1 MYKKQK
7 NKNVFRYLRIFI
19 TKNLVI
25 AFMLVALIGNT
36 QVLYLKNKYLKIYK
50 DDKSI
55 ISAMAVVVKGPSEG
69 EYNYKYTVKARTGKY
84 KNKKFIVYINKKNK
98 KLLEY
103 GDLVEIKG
111 EYSAPEVARNYKGF
125 DYSQY
130 LKTLNIYGT
139 IKVEEAKIINKNQLS
154 PILISINNIK
164 EKMIDNANRNMPKRT
179 ANLLLGILIG
189 ERDNIQED
197 IIESFRTANL
207 SHILAVSGA
216 HTSYIIL
223 GITYLISKSKTP
235 KRIGYIITI
244 IILLIFI
251 IITGASYSVVRA
263 CIMAIVVIGAKI
275 CYRKENFFTSI
286 CISLIII
293 LIQNPFAI
301 NDIGLKLSFMGTAG
315 IVIFNK
321 SITNFF
327 IKLKIKQ
334 KIAEAL
340 SVTFSAQ
347 LMIMPITILNFNT
360 ISLTFFISNILA
372 SPLLGI
378 IIIFGFISIFISSI
392 LNPISKILFLIL
404 HIFLEL
410 LILVSKVTEKIPGS
424 SILVKTPN
432 ILFAIVY
439 YILILFFNY
448 FFVIKQNPTR
458 RFHKK
463 IIKIITIKNIKNTVK
478 VIVVVFLIML
488 LLTRIVRIINPTLK
502 IYFIDV
508 GQGDSTLIVT
518 PKNKK
523 ILIDGGEGK
532 TNVLFQYLL
541 DRRINKIDYIII
553 SHFDSDHCNG
563 LIEII
568 EKMRVENIV
577 MSKQSKES
585 EEYKKILEI
594 IKQKNIKVS
603 SVKAEDKII
612 IEKNLYIK
620 ILNPAEKFEFQD
632 LNNNAIVAKLVYKN
646 FSMLFTG
653 DIEKAEE
660 SLAKKYKNE
669 LKSTI
674 LKVAHHGSKTSTSE
688 EFLKYVEPQI
698 ALIGVGKNNEF
709 GHPNQITIERL
720 KSIRSQNI

>member
-1 MYKKQK
+1 
-7 NKNVFRYLRIFI
+7 
-19 TKNLVI
+19 
-25 AFMLVALIGNT
+25 MLVALIGNT
-36 QVLYLKNKYLKIYK
+36 QVLYLKNKYLEIYK

-55 ISAMAVVVKGPSEG
+55 ISATAVVIKGPSEG

-103 GDLVEIKG
+103 GDLIEIKG

-139 IKVEEAKIINKNQLS
+139 IKVEESKIINKNQLS

-244 IILLIFI
+244 INLLIFI

-334 KIAEAL
+334 KIAEIL

-463 IIKIITIKNIKNTVK
+463 IIKIITIKNIKNAFK
-478 VIVVVFLIML
+478 VIAVVFLIML

-612 IEKNLYIK
+612 IEKNLYTK

-660 SLAKKYKNE
+660 NLAKKYKNE

-698 ALIGVGKNNEF
+698 ALIGVGENNKF
-709 GHPNQITIERL
+709 GHPNQITIEKL
-720 KSIRSQNI
+720 KNIRSQNI

>member
-1 MYKKQK
+1 
-7 NKNVFRYLRIFI
+7 
-19 TKNLVI
+19 
-25 AFMLVALIGNT
+25 MLVALIGNT
-36 QVLYLKNKYLKIYK
+36 QVLYLKNKYLEIYK

-55 ISAMAVVVKGPSEG
+55 ISATAVVIKGPSEG

-103 GDLVEIKG
+103 GDLIEIKG

-139 IKVEEAKIINKNQLS
+139 IKVEESKIINKNQLS

-244 IILLIFI
+244 INLLIFI

-392 LNPISKILFLIL
+392 LNLISKILFLIL

-424 SILVKTPN
+424 SILVRTPN

-463 IIKIITIKNIKNTVK
+463 IIKIITIKNIKNGFK
-478 VIVVVFLIML
+478 VIAVVFLIML

-612 IEKNLYIK
+612 IEKNLYTK

-660 SLAKKYKNE
+660 NLAKKYKNE

-698 ALIGVGKNNEF
+698 ALIGVGENNKF
-709 GHPNQITIERL
+709 GHPNQITIEKL
-720 KSIRSQNI
+720 KNIRSQNI

>member
-1 MYKKQK
+1 
-7 NKNVFRYLRIFI
+7 
-19 TKNLVI
+19 
-25 AFMLVALIGNT
+25 MLVALIGNT
-36 QVLYLKNKYLKIYK
+36 QVLYLKNKYLEIYK
-50 DDKSI
+50 DDKNI
-55 ISAMAVVVKGPSEG
+55 ISATAVVIKGPSEG

-103 GDLVEIKG
+103 GDLIEIKG

-139 IKVEEAKIINKNQLS
+139 IKVEESKIINKNQLS

-244 IILLIFI
+244 INLLIFI

-463 IIKIITIKNIKNTVK
+463 IIKIITIKNIKNAFK
-478 VIVVVFLIML
+478 VIAVVFLIIL

-612 IEKNLYIK
+612 IEKNLYTK
-620 ILNPAEKFEFQD
+620 IINPAEKFEFQD

-660 SLAKKYKNE
+660 NLAKKYKNE

-698 ALIGVGKNNEF
+698 ALIGVGENNKF
-709 GHPNQITIERL
+709 GHPNQITIEKL
-720 KSIRSQNI
+720 KNIRSQNI

>member
-1 MYKKQK
+1 
-7 NKNVFRYLRIFI
+7 
-19 TKNLVI
+19 
-25 AFMLVALIGNT
+25 MLVALIGNT
-36 QVLYLKNKYLKIYK
+36 QVLYLKNKYLEIYK

-55 ISAMAVVVKGPSEG
+55 INATAVVIKGPSEG

-103 GDLVEIKG
+103 GDLIEIKG

-139 IKVEEAKIINKNQLS
+139 IKVEESKIINKNQLS

-244 IILLIFI
+244 INLLIFI

-392 LNPISKILFLIL
+392 LNPISKVLFLIL

-463 IIKIITIKNIKNTVK
+463 IIKIITIKNIKNGFK
-478 VIVVVFLIML
+478 VIAVVFLIML

-612 IEKNLYIK
+612 IEKNLYTK

-632 LNNNAIVAKLVYKN
+632 LNNNTIVAKLVYKN

-660 SLAKKYKNE
+660 NLAKKYKNE

-698 ALIGVGKNNEF
+698 ALIGVGENNKF
-709 GHPNQITIERL
+709 GHPNQITIEKL
-720 KSIRSQNI
+720 KNIRSQNI

>member
-1 MYKKQK
+1 
-7 NKNVFRYLRIFI
+7 
-19 TKNLVI
+19 
-25 AFMLVALIGNT
+25 MLVALIGNT
-36 QVLYLKNKYLKIYK
+36 QVLYLKNKYLEIYK

-55 ISAMAVVVKGPSEG
+55 ISATAVVIKGPSEG

-103 GDLVEIKG
+103 GDLIKIKG

-139 IKVEEAKIINKNQLS
+139 IKVEESEIINKNQLS

-244 IILLIFI
+244 INLLIFI

-463 IIKIITIKNIKNTVK
+463 IIKIITIKNIKNAFK
-478 VIVVVFLIML
+478 VIAVVFLIIL

-612 IEKNLYIK
+612 IEKNLYTK

-698 ALIGVGKNNEF
+698 ALIGVGENNKF
-709 GHPNQITIERL
+709 GHPNQITIEKL
-720 KSIRSQNI
+720 KNIRSQNI

>member
-1 MYKKQK
+1 
-7 NKNVFRYLRIFI
+7 
-19 TKNLVI
+19 
-25 AFMLVALIGNT
+25 MLVALIGNT
-36 QVLYLKNKYLKIYK
+36 QVLYLKNKYLEIYK

-55 ISAMAVVVKGPSEG
+55 ISATAVVIKGPSEG

-103 GDLVEIKG
+103 GDLIEIKG

-251 IITGASYSVVRA
+251 IITDASYSVVRA

-315 IVIFNK
+315 IIIFNK

-463 IIKIITIKNIKNTVK
+463 IIKIITIKNIKNAFK
-478 VIVVVFLIML
+478 VIAVVFLIIL

-612 IEKNLYIK
+612 IEKNLYTK

-660 SLAKKYKNE
+660 NLAKKYKNE

-698 ALIGVGKNNEF
+698 ALIGVGENNKF
-709 GHPNQITIERL
+709 GHPNQITIEKL
-720 KSIRSQNI
+720 KNIRSQNI

>member
-1 MYKKQK
+1 
-7 NKNVFRYLRIFI
+7 
-19 TKNLVI
+19 
-25 AFMLVALIGNT
+25 MLVALIGNT
-36 QVLYLKNKYLKIYK
+36 QVLYLKNKYLEIYI
-50 DDKSI
+50 DDKNI
-55 ISAMAVVVKGPSEG
+55 ISATAVLIKGPSEG

-103 GDLVEIKG
+103 GDLIEIKG

-139 IKVEEAKIINKNQLS
+139 IKVEESKIINKNQLS

-244 IILLIFI
+244 INLLIFI
-251 IITGASYSVVRA
+251 IITGAGYSVVRA

-463 IIKIITIKNIKNTVK
+463 IIKIITIKNIKNAFK
-478 VIVVVFLIML
+478 VIAVVFLIML

-612 IEKNLYIK
+612 IEKNLYTK

-660 SLAKKYKNE
+660 NLAKKYKNE

-698 ALIGVGKNNEF
+698 ALIGVGENNKF
-709 GHPNQITIERL
+709 GHPNQITIEKL
-720 KSIRSQNI
+720 KNIRSQNI

>member
-1 MYKKQK
+1 
-7 NKNVFRYLRIFI
+7 
-19 TKNLVI
+19 
-25 AFMLVALIGNT
+25 MLVALIGNT
-36 QVLYLKNKYLKIYK
+36 QVLYLKNKYLEIYK

-55 ISAMAVVVKGPSEG
+55 ISATAVVIKGPSEG

-103 GDLVEIKG
+103 GNLIEIKG

-139 IKVEEAKIINKNQLS
+139 IKVEESKIINKNQLS

-244 IILLIFI
+244 INLLIFI

-347 LMIMPITILNFNT
+347 LMIMPITILNFNI

-424 SILVKTPN
+424 SILVRTPN

-463 IIKIITIKNIKNTVK
+463 IIKIITIKNIKNAFK
-478 VIVVVFLIML
+478 VIAVVFLIML

-585 EEYKKILEI
+585 EEYKKNLEI

-660 SLAKKYKNE
+660 NLAKKYKNE

-698 ALIGVGKNNEF
+698 ALIGVGENNKF
-709 GHPNQITIERL
+709 GHPNQITIEKL
-720 KSIRSQNI
+720 KNIRSQNI

>member
-1 MYKKQK
+1 
-7 NKNVFRYLRIFI
+7 
-19 TKNLVI
+19 
-25 AFMLVALIGNT
+25 MLVALIGNT
-36 QVLYLKNKYLKIYK
+36 QVLYLKNKYLEIYK

-55 ISAMAVVVKGPSEG
+55 ISATAVVIKGPSEG

-103 GDLVEIKG
+103 GDLIEIKG
-111 EYSAPEVARNYKGF
+111 EYYAPEVARNYKGF

-139 IKVEEAKIINKNQLS
+139 IKVEESKIINKNQLS

-244 IILLIFI
+244 INLLIFI

-463 IIKIITIKNIKNTVK
+463 IIKIITIKNIKNAFK
-478 VIVVVFLIML
+478 VIAVVFLIML

-612 IEKNLYIK
+612 IEKNLYTK
-620 ILNPAEKFEFQD
+620 ILNPTEKFEFQD

-660 SLAKKYKNE
+660 NLAKKYKNE

-698 ALIGVGKNNEF
+698 ALIGVGENNKF
-709 GHPNQITIERL
+709 GHPNQITIEKL
-720 KSIRSQNI
+720 KNIRSQNI

>member
-1 MYKKQK
+1 
-7 NKNVFRYLRIFI
+7 
-19 TKNLVI
+19 
-25 AFMLVALIGNT
+25 MLVALIGNT
-36 QVLYLKNKYLKIYK
+36 QVLYLKNKYLEIYK

-55 ISAMAVVVKGPSEG
+55 ISATAVVIKGPSEG

-103 GDLVEIKG
+103 GDLIEIKG

-139 IKVEEAKIINKNQLS
+139 IKVEESKIINKNQLS

-244 IILLIFI
+244 INLLIFI

-275 CYRKENFFTSI
+275 CYRKEKFFTSI

-463 IIKIITIKNIKNTVK
+463 IIKIITIKNIKNAFK
-478 VIVVVFLIML
+478 VIAVVFLIML

-612 IEKNLYIK
+612 IEKNLYTK

-660 SLAKKYKNE
+660 NLAKKYKNE

-698 ALIGVGKNNEF
+698 ALIGVGENNKF
-709 GHPNQITIERL
+709 GHPNQITIEKL
-720 KSIRSQNI
+720 KNIRSQNI

>member
-1 MYKKQK
+1 
-7 NKNVFRYLRIFI
+7 
-19 TKNLVI
+19 
-25 AFMLVALIGNT
+25 MLVALIGNT
-36 QVLYLKNKYLKIYK
+36 QVLYLKNKYLEIYK

-55 ISAMAVVVKGPSEG
+55 ISATAVVIKGPSEG

-103 GDLVEIKG
+103 GDLIEIKG

-139 IKVEEAKIINKNQLS
+139 IKVEESEIINKNQLS

-244 IILLIFI
+244 INLLIFI

-612 IEKNLYIK
+612 IEKNLYTK

-660 SLAKKYKNE
+660 NLAKKYKNE

-698 ALIGVGKNNEF
+698 ALIGVGENNKF
-709 GHPNQITIERL
+709 GHPNQITIEKL
-720 KSIRSQNI
+720 KNIRSQNI

>member
-1 MYKKQK
+1 
-7 NKNVFRYLRIFI
+7 
-19 TKNLVI
+19 
-25 AFMLVALIGNT
+25 MLVALIGNT
-36 QVLYLKNKYLKIYK
+36 QVLYLKNKYLEIYK

-55 ISAMAVVVKGPSEG
+55 ISATAVVIKGPSEG

-103 GDLVEIKG
+103 GDLIEIKG

-139 IKVEEAKIINKNQLS
+139 IKVEESKIINKNQLS

-244 IILLIFI
+244 INLLIFI

-463 IIKIITIKNIKNTVK
+463 IIKIITIKNIKNAFK
-478 VIVVVFLIML
+478 VIAVVFLIML

-577 MSKQSKES
+577 MSKQPKES

-612 IEKNLYIK
+612 IEKNLYTK

-660 SLAKKYKNE
+660 NLAKKYKNE

-698 ALIGVGKNNEF
+698 ALIGVGENNKF
-709 GHPNQITIERL
+709 GHPNQITIEKL
-720 KSIRSQNI
+720 KNIRSQNI

>member
-1 MYKKQK
+1 
-7 NKNVFRYLRIFI
+7 
-19 TKNLVI
+19 
-25 AFMLVALIGNT
+25 MLVALIGNT
-36 QVLYLKNKYLKIYK
+36 QVLYLKNKYLEIYK

-55 ISAMAVVVKGPSEG
+55 ISATAVVIKGPSEG

-103 GDLVEIKG
+103 GDLIEIKG

-139 IKVEEAKIINKNQLS
+139 IKVEESKIINKNQLS

-244 IILLIFI
+244 INLLIFI

-275 CYRKENFFTSI
+275 CYRKENFFTSR

-424 SILVKTPN
+424 SILVRTPN

-463 IIKIITIKNIKNTVK
+463 IIKIITIKNIKNGFK
-478 VIVVVFLIML
+478 VIAVVFLIML

-612 IEKNLYIK
+612 IEKNLYTK

-660 SLAKKYKNE
+660 NLAKKYKNE

-698 ALIGVGKNNEF
+698 ALIGVGENNKF
-709 GHPNQITIERL
+709 GHPNQITIEKL
-720 KSIRSQNI
+720 KNIRSQNI

>member
-1 MYKKQK
+1 
-7 NKNVFRYLRIFI
+7 
-19 TKNLVI
+19 
-25 AFMLVALIGNT
+25 MLVALIGNT

-55 ISAMAVVVKGPSEG
+55 ISATAVVIKGPSEG

-103 GDLVEIKG
+103 GDLIEIKG

-130 LKTLNIYGT
+130 LKTVNIYGT
-139 IKVEEAKIINKNQLS
+139 IKVEESKIINKNQLS

-244 IILLIFI
+244 INLLIFI

-463 IIKIITIKNIKNTVK
+463 IIKIITIKNIKNAFK
-478 VIVVVFLIML
+478 AIAVVFLIML
-488 LLTRIVRIINPTLK
+488 LLTRIVGIINPTLK

-688 EFLKYVEPQI
+688 EILKYVEPQI
-698 ALIGVGKNNEF
+698 ALIGVGENNKF
-709 GHPNQITIERL
+709 GHPNQITIEKL
-720 KSIRSQNI
+720 KNIRSQNI

>member
-1 MYKKQK
+1 
-7 NKNVFRYLRIFI
+7 
-19 TKNLVI
+19 
-25 AFMLVALIGNT
+25 MLVALIGNT
-36 QVLYLKNKYLKIYK
+36 QVLYLKNKYLEIYK

-55 ISAMAVVVKGPSEG
+55 ISATAVVIKGPSEG

-103 GDLVEIKG
+103 GDLIEIKG

-139 IKVEEAKIINKNQLS
+139 IKVEESKIINKNQLS

-244 IILLIFI
+244 INLLIFI

-463 IIKIITIKNIKNTVK
+463 IIKIITIKNIKNAFK
-478 VIVVVFLIML
+478 VIAVVFLIIL

-612 IEKNLYIK
+612 IEKNLYTK

-660 SLAKKYKNE
+660 NLAKKYKNE

-698 ALIGVGKNNEF
+698 ALIGVGENNKF
-709 GHPNQITIERL
+709 GHPNQITIEKL
-720 KSIRSQNI
+720 KDIRSQNI

>member
-1 MYKKQK
+1 
-7 NKNVFRYLRIFI
+7 
-19 TKNLVI
+19 
-25 AFMLVALIGNT
+25 MLVALIGNT

-103 GDLVEIKG
+103 GDLIEIKG

-244 IILLIFI
+244 INLLIFI

-463 IIKIITIKNIKNTVK
+463 IIKIITIKNIKNAFK
-478 VIVVVFLIML
+478 VIAVVFLIML

-653 DIEKAEE
+653 DIEKVEE
-660 SLAKKYKNE
+660 NLAKKYKNE

-698 ALIGVGKNNEF
+698 ALIGVGENNKF
-709 GHPNQITIERL
+709 GHPNQITIEKL
-720 KSIRSQNI
+720 KNIRSQNI

>member
-1 MYKKQK
+1 
-7 NKNVFRYLRIFI
+7 
-19 TKNLVI
+19 
-25 AFMLVALIGNT
+25 MLVALIGNT
-36 QVLYLKNKYLKIYK
+36 QVLYLKNKYLEIYK

-55 ISAMAVVVKGPSEG
+55 ISVTAVVIKGPSEG

-103 GDLVEIKG
+103 GDLIEIKG

-139 IKVEEAKIINKNQLS
+139 IKVEESKIINKNHLS

-244 IILLIFI
+244 INLLIFI

-392 LNPISKILFLIL
+392 LNPISKVLFLIL

-463 IIKIITIKNIKNTVK
+463 IIKIITIKNIKNGFK
-478 VIVVVFLIML
+478 VIAVVFLIML
-488 LLTRIVRIINPTLK
+488 VLTRIVRIINPTLK
-502 IYFIDV
+502 IYFIDI

-612 IEKNLYIK
+612 IEKNLYTK

-660 SLAKKYKNE
+660 NLAKKYKNE

-698 ALIGVGKNNEF
+698 ALIGVGENNKF
-709 GHPNQITIERL
+709 GHPNQITIEKL
-720 KSIRSQNI
+720 KNIRSQNI

>member
-1 MYKKQK
+1 
-7 NKNVFRYLRIFI
+7 
-19 TKNLVI
+19 
-25 AFMLVALIGNT
+25 MLVALIGNT
-36 QVLYLKNKYLKIYK
+36 QVLYLKNKYLEIYK

-55 ISAMAVVVKGPSEG
+55 ISATAVVIKGPSEG

-103 GDLVEIKG
+103 GDLIEIKG

-139 IKVEEAKIINKNQLS
+139 IKVEESKIINKNQLS

-244 IILLIFI
+244 INLLIFI

-301 NDIGLKLSFMGTAG
+301 NDIGLKLSFMGTTG

-334 KIAEAL
+334 KIAEVL

-463 IIKIITIKNIKNTVK
+463 IIKIITIKNIKNAFK
-478 VIVVVFLIML
+478 VIAVVFLIML

-612 IEKNLYIK
+612 IEKNLYTK
-620 ILNPAEKFEFQD
+620 ILNPAEKFGFQD

-660 SLAKKYKNE
+660 NLAKKYKNE

-698 ALIGVGKNNEF
+698 ALIGVGENNKF
-709 GHPNQITIERL
+709 GHPNQITIEKL
-720 KSIRSQNI
+720 KNIRSQNI

>member
-1 MYKKQK
+1 
-7 NKNVFRYLRIFI
+7 
-19 TKNLVI
+19 
-25 AFMLVALIGNT
+25 MLVALIGNT
-36 QVLYLKNKYLKIYK
+36 QVLYLKNKYLEIYK

-55 ISAMAVVVKGPSEG
+55 ISATAVVIKGPSEG

-103 GDLVEIKG
+103 GDLIEIKG

-139 IKVEEAKIINKNQLS
+139 IKVEESEIINKNQLS

-244 IILLIFI
+244 INLLIFI

-432 ILFAIVY
+432 ILFAILY

-463 IIKIITIKNIKNTVK
+463 IIKIITIKNIKNAFK
-478 VIVVVFLIML
+478 VIAVVFLIIL

-612 IEKNLYIK
+612 IEKNLYTK

-660 SLAKKYKNE
+660 NLAKKYKNE

-688 EFLKYVEPQI
+688 EFLKYVESQI
-698 ALIGVGKNNEF
+698 ALIGVGENNKF
-709 GHPNQITIERL
+709 GHPNQITIEKL
-720 KSIRSQNI
+720 KNIRSQNI

>member
-1 MYKKQK
+1 
-7 NKNVFRYLRIFI
+7 
-19 TKNLVI
+19 
-25 AFMLVALIGNT
+25 MLVALIGNT
-36 QVLYLKNKYLKIYK
+36 QVLYLKNKYLEIYK

-55 ISAMAVVVKGPSEG
+55 ISATAVVIKGPSEG

-103 GDLVEIKG
+103 GDLIEIKG

-139 IKVEEAKIINKNQLS
+139 IKVEESKIINKNQLS

-244 IILLIFI
+244 INLLIFI

-293 LIQNPFAI
+293 LIQTPFAI

-392 LNPISKILFLIL
+392 LNPISKVLFLIL

-463 IIKIITIKNIKNTVK
+463 IIKIITIKNIKNAFK
-478 VIVVVFLIML
+478 VIAVVFLIML

-612 IEKNLYIK
+612 IEKNLYTK

-632 LNNNAIVAKLVYKN
+632 LNNNAIVAKLVYKD

-660 SLAKKYKNE
+660 NLAKKYKNE

-698 ALIGVGKNNEF
+698 ALIGVGENNKF
-709 GHPNQITIERL
+709 GHPNQITIEKL
-720 KSIRSQNI
+720 KNIRSQNI

>member
-1 MYKKQK
+1 
-7 NKNVFRYLRIFI
+7 
-19 TKNLVI
+19 
-25 AFMLVALIGNT
+25 MLVALIGNT
-36 QVLYLKNKYLKIYK
+36 QVLYLKNKYLEIYK

-55 ISAMAVVVKGPSEG
+55 ISATAVVIKGPSEG

-103 GDLVEIKG
+103 GDLIKIKG

-139 IKVEEAKIINKNQLS
+139 IKVEESKIINKNQLS

-244 IILLIFI
+244 INLLIFI

-275 CYRKENFFTSI
+275 CYRKKNFFTSI

-463 IIKIITIKNIKNTVK
+463 IIKIITIKNIKNAFK
-478 VIVVVFLIML
+478 VIAVVFLIML

-660 SLAKKYKNE
+660 NLAKKYKNE

-698 ALIGVGKNNEF
+698 ALIGVGENNKF
-709 GHPNQITIERL
+709 GHPNQITIEKL
-720 KSIRSQNI
+720 KNIRSQNI

>member
-1 MYKKQK
+1 
-7 NKNVFRYLRIFI
+7 
-19 TKNLVI
+19 
-25 AFMLVALIGNT
+25 MLVALIGNT
-36 QVLYLKNKYLKIYK
+36 QVLYLKNKYLEIYK

-55 ISAMAVVVKGPSEG
+55 ISATAVVIKGPSEG

-103 GDLVEIKG
+103 GDLIEIKG

-139 IKVEEAKIINKNQLS
+139 IKVEESKIINKNQLS

-244 IILLIFI
+244 INLLIFI

-463 IIKIITIKNIKNTVK
+463 IIKIITIKNIKNGFK
-478 VIVVVFLIML
+478 VIAVVFLIIL

-568 EKMRVENIV
+568 EKMRVENIM

-612 IEKNLYIK
+612 IEKNLYTK

-660 SLAKKYKNE
+660 NLAKKYKNE

-698 ALIGVGKNNEF
+698 ALIGVGENNKF
-709 GHPNQITIERL
+709 GHPNQITIEKL
-720 KSIRSQNI
+720 KDIRSQNI

>member
-1 MYKKQK
+1 
-7 NKNVFRYLRIFI
+7 
-19 TKNLVI
+19 
-25 AFMLVALIGNT
+25 MLVALIGNT
-36 QVLYLKNKYLKIYK
+36 QVLYLKNKYLEIYK

-55 ISAMAVVVKGPSEG
+55 ISAMAVVIKGPSEG

-103 GDLVEIKG
+103 GDLIEIKG

-139 IKVEEAKIINKNQLS
+139 IKVEESKIINKNQLS

-164 EKMIDNANRNMPKRT
+164 EKMIDNANKNMPKRT

-244 IILLIFI
+244 INLLIFI

-463 IIKIITIKNIKNTVK
+463 IIKIITIKNIKNAFK
-478 VIVVVFLIML
+478 VIAVVFLIIL

-612 IEKNLYIK
+612 IEKNLYTK

-660 SLAKKYKNE
+660 NLAKKYKNE

-698 ALIGVGKNNEF
+698 ALIGVGENNKF
-709 GHPNQITIERL
+709 GHPNQITIEKL
-720 KSIRSQNI
+720 KNIRSQNI

>member
-1 MYKKQK
+1 
-7 NKNVFRYLRIFI
+7 
-19 TKNLVI
+19 
-25 AFMLVALIGNT
+25 MLVALIGNT
-36 QVLYLKNKYLKIYK
+36 QVLYLKNKYLEIYK

-55 ISAMAVVVKGPSEG
+55 ISATAVVIKGPSEG

-103 GDLVEIKG
+103 GDLIEIKG

-139 IKVEEAKIINKNQLS
+139 IKVEESKIINKNQLS

-244 IILLIFI
+244 INLLIFI

-463 IIKIITIKNIKNTVK
+463 IIKIITIKNIKNAFK
-478 VIVVVFLIML
+478 VIAVVFLIML
-488 LLTRIVRIINPTLK
+488 LLTRIVRIINATLK

-612 IEKNLYIK
+612 IEKNLYTK

-660 SLAKKYKNE
+660 NLAKKYKNE

-698 ALIGVGKNNEF
+698 ALIGVGENNKF
-709 GHPNQITIERL
+709 GHPNQITIEKL
-720 KSIRSQNI
+720 KDIRSQNI

>member
-1 MYKKQK
+1 
-7 NKNVFRYLRIFI
+7 
-19 TKNLVI
+19 
-25 AFMLVALIGNT
+25 MLVALIGNT
-36 QVLYLKNKYLKIYK
+36 QVLYLKNKYLEIYK

-55 ISAMAVVVKGPSEG
+55 ISATAVVIKGPSEG

-103 GDLVEIKG
+103 GDLIEIKG

-139 IKVEEAKIINKNQLS
+139 IKVEESKIINKNQLS

-244 IILLIFI
+244 INLLIFI

-392 LNPISKILFLIL
+392 LNPISKVLFLIL

-463 IIKIITIKNIKNTVK
+463 IIKIITIKNIKNGFK
-478 VIVVVFLIML
+478 VIAVVFLIML

-577 MSKQSKES
+577 KSKQSKES

-612 IEKNLYIK
+612 IEKNLYTK

-660 SLAKKYKNE
+660 NLAKKYKNE

-698 ALIGVGKNNEF
+698 ALIGVGENNKF
-709 GHPNQITIERL
+709 GHPNQITIEKL
-720 KSIRSQNI
+720 KNIRSQNI

>member
-1 MYKKQK
+1 
-7 NKNVFRYLRIFI
+7 
-19 TKNLVI
+19 
-25 AFMLVALIGNT
+25 MLVALIGNT
-36 QVLYLKNKYLKIYK
+36 QVLYLKNKYLEIYK

-55 ISAMAVVVKGPSEG
+55 ISATAVVIKGPSEG

-103 GDLVEIKG
+103 GDLIEIKG

-139 IKVEEAKIINKNQLS
+139 IKVEESKIINKNQLS

-244 IILLIFI
+244 INLLIFI
-251 IITGASYSVVRA
+251 IITGASYSIVRA

-321 SITNFF
+321 SITNFL

-463 IIKIITIKNIKNTVK
+463 IIKIITIKNIKNAFK
-478 VIVVVFLIML
+478 VIAVVFLIML
-488 LLTRIVRIINPTLK
+488 VLTRIVRIINPTLK

-612 IEKNLYIK
+612 IEKNLYTK

-660 SLAKKYKNE
+660 NLAKKYKNE

-698 ALIGVGKNNEF
+698 ALIGVGENNKF
-709 GHPNQITIERL
+709 GHPNQITIEKL
-720 KSIRSQNI
+720 KNIRSQNI

>member
-1 MYKKQK
+1 
-7 NKNVFRYLRIFI
+7 
-19 TKNLVI
+19 
-25 AFMLVALIGNT
+25 MLVALIGNT
-36 QVLYLKNKYLKIYK
+36 QVLYLKNKYLEIYK

-55 ISAMAVVVKGPSEG
+55 ISATAVVIKGPSEG

-103 GDLVEIKG
+103 GDLIEIKG
-111 EYSAPEVARNYKGF
+111 EYSAPEVARSYKGF

-130 LKTLNIYGT
+130 LKALNIYGT
-139 IKVEEAKIINKNQLS
+139 IKVEESKIINKNQLS

-244 IILLIFI
+244 INLLIFI

-392 LNPISKILFLIL
+392 LNPISKVLFLIL

-463 IIKIITIKNIKNTVK
+463 IIKIITIKNIKNGFK
-478 VIVVVFLIML
+478 VIAVVFLIML

-577 MSKQSKES
+577 TSKQSKES

-612 IEKNLYIK
+612 IEKNLYTK

-660 SLAKKYKNE
+660 NLAKKYKNE

-698 ALIGVGKNNEF
+698 ALIGVGENNKF
-709 GHPNQITIERL
+709 GHPNQITIEKL
-720 KSIRSQNI
+720 KNIRSQNI

>member
-1 MYKKQK
+1 
-7 NKNVFRYLRIFI
+7 
-19 TKNLVI
+19 
-25 AFMLVALIGNT
+25 MLVALIGNT
-36 QVLYLKNKYLKIYK
+36 QVLYLKNKYLEIYK

-55 ISAMAVVVKGPSEG
+55 ISATAVVIKGPSEG

-103 GDLVEIKG
+103 GDLIEIKG

-139 IKVEEAKIINKNQLS
+139 IKVEESKIINKNQLS

-244 IILLIFI
+244 INLLIFI

-458 RFHKK
+458 IFHKK
-463 IIKIITIKNIKNTVK
+463 IIKIITIKNIKNAFK
-478 VIVVVFLIML
+478 VIAVVFLIML

-585 EEYKKILEI
+585 GEYKKILEI

-612 IEKNLYIK
+612 IEKNLYTK

-660 SLAKKYKNE
+660 NLAKKYKNE

-698 ALIGVGKNNEF
+698 ALIGVGENNKF
-709 GHPNQITIERL
+709 GHPNQITIEKL
-720 KSIRSQNI
+720 KNIRSQNI

>member
-1 MYKKQK
+1 
-7 NKNVFRYLRIFI
+7 
-19 TKNLVI
+19 
-25 AFMLVALIGNT
+25 MLVALIGNT
-36 QVLYLKNKYLKIYK
+36 QVLYLKNKYLEIYK

-55 ISAMAVVVKGPSEG
+55 ISATAVVIKGPSEG

-103 GDLVEIKG
+103 GDLIEIKG

-139 IKVEEAKIINKNQLS
+139 IKVEESKIINKNQLS

-244 IILLIFI
+244 INLLIFI

-392 LNPISKILFLIL
+392 LNPISKVLFLIL

-463 IIKIITIKNIKNTVK
+463 IIKIITIKNIKNAFK
-478 VIVVVFLIML
+478 VIAVVFLIIL

-612 IEKNLYIK
+612 IEKNLYTK

-660 SLAKKYKNE
+660 NLAKKYKNE

-698 ALIGVGKNNEF
+698 ALIGVGENNKF
-709 GHPNQITIERL
+709 GHPNQITIEKL
-720 KSIRSQNI
+720 KDIRSQNI

>member
-1 MYKKQK
+1 
-7 NKNVFRYLRIFI
+7 
-19 TKNLVI
+19 
-25 AFMLVALIGNT
+25 MLVALIGNT
-36 QVLYLKNKYLKIYK
+36 QVLYLKNKYLEIYK
-50 DDKSI
+50 DDKNI
-55 ISAMAVVVKGPSEG
+55 ISATAVVIKGPSEG

-103 GDLVEIKG
+103 GDLIEIKG

-139 IKVEEAKIINKNQLS
+139 IKVEESKIINKNQLS

-223 GITYLISKSKTP
+223 EITYLISKSKTP

-244 IILLIFI
+244 INLLIFI

-432 ILFAIVY
+432 ILFAVVY

-463 IIKIITIKNIKNTVK
+463 IIKIITIKNIKNAFK
-478 VIVVVFLIML
+478 VIAVVFLIIL

-612 IEKNLYIK
+612 IEKNLYTK

-660 SLAKKYKNE
+660 NLAKKYKNE

-688 EFLKYVEPQI
+688 KFLKYVEPQI
-698 ALIGVGKNNEF
+698 ALIGVGENNKF
-709 GHPNQITIERL
+709 GHPNQITIEKL
-720 KSIRSQNI
+720 KNIRSQNI

>member
-1 MYKKQK
+1 
-7 NKNVFRYLRIFI
+7 
-19 TKNLVI
+19 
-25 AFMLVALIGNT
+25 MLVALIGNT
-36 QVLYLKNKYLKIYK
+36 QVLYLKNKYLEIYK

-55 ISAMAVVVKGPSEG
+55 ISATAVVIKGPSEG

-103 GDLVEIKG
+103 GDLIEIKG

-139 IKVEEAKIINKNQLS
+139 IKVEESKIINKNQLS

-244 IILLIFI
+244 INLLIFI

-424 SILVKTPN
+424 SILVRTPN

-463 IIKIITIKNIKNTVK
+463 IIKIITIKNIKNAFK
-478 VIVVVFLIML
+478 VIAVVFLIIL

-577 MSKQSKES
+577 MSKQSKER

-594 IKQKNIKVS
+594 IKQKNIKVN

-612 IEKNLYIK
+612 IEKNLYTK

-632 LNNNAIVAKLVYKN
+632 LNNNAIVAKLVYKD

-660 SLAKKYKNE
+660 NLAKKYKNE

-698 ALIGVGKNNEF
+698 ALIGVGENNKF
-709 GHPNQITIERL
+709 GHPNQITIEKL
-720 KSIRSQNI
+720 KNIRSQNI

>member
-1 MYKKQK
+1 
-7 NKNVFRYLRIFI
+7 
-19 TKNLVI
+19 
-25 AFMLVALIGNT
+25 MLVALIGNT
-36 QVLYLKNKYLKIYK
+36 QVLYLKNKYLEIYK

-55 ISAMAVVVKGPSEG
+55 ISATAVVIKGPSEG

-103 GDLVEIKG
+103 GNLIEIKG

-139 IKVEEAKIINKNQLS
+139 IKVEESKIINKNQLS

-244 IILLIFI
+244 INLLIFI

-347 LMIMPITILNFNT
+347 LMIMPITILNFNI

-424 SILVKTPN
+424 SILVRTPN

-463 IIKIITIKNIKNTVK
+463 IIKIITIKNIKNAFK
-478 VIVVVFLIML
+478 VIAVVFLIML

-660 SLAKKYKNE
+660 NLAKKYKNE

-698 ALIGVGKNNEF
+698 ALIGVGENNKF
-709 GHPNQITIERL
+709 GHPNQITIEKL
-720 KSIRSQNI
+720 KNIRSQNI

>member
-1 MYKKQK
+1 
-7 NKNVFRYLRIFI
+7 
-19 TKNLVI
+19 
-25 AFMLVALIGNT
+25 MLVALIGNT
-36 QVLYLKNKYLKIYK
+36 QVLYLKNKYLEIYK

-55 ISAMAVVVKGPSEG
+55 ISATAVVIKGPSEG

-103 GDLVEIKG
+103 GDLIEIKG

-139 IKVEEAKIINKNQLS
+139 IKVEESKIINKNQLS

-164 EKMIDNANRNMPKRT
+164 EKMIDNTNRNMPKRT

-301 NDIGLKLSFMGTAG
+301 NDIGLKLSFMGTVG

-424 SILVKTPN
+424 SILVKTSN

-463 IIKIITIKNIKNTVK
+463 IIKIITIKNIKNAFK
-478 VIVVVFLIML
+478 AIAVVFLIML
-488 LLTRIVRIINPTLK
+488 LLTRIVGIINPTLK

-541 DRRINKIDYIII
+541 DRRINKIDHIII

-698 ALIGVGKNNEF
+698 ALIGVGKNNKF

>member
-1 MYKKQK
+1 
-7 NKNVFRYLRIFI
+7 
-19 TKNLVI
+19 
-25 AFMLVALIGNT
+25 MLVALIGNT
-36 QVLYLKNKYLKIYK
+36 QVLYLKNKYLEIYK

-55 ISAMAVVVKGPSEG
+55 ISATAVVIKGPSEG
-69 EYNYKYTVKARTGKY
+69 EYNYKYTVKARTGKC

-103 GDLVEIKG
+103 GDLIEIKG

-139 IKVEEAKIINKNQLS
+139 IKVEESKIINKNQLS

-244 IILLIFI
+244 INLLIFI

-463 IIKIITIKNIKNTVK
+463 IIKIITIKNIKNAFK
-478 VIVVVFLIML
+478 VIAVVFLIML

-612 IEKNLYIK
+612 IEKNLYTK

-632 LNNNAIVAKLVYKN
+632 LNNNAIVAKLVYKD
-646 FSMLFTG
+646 FSILFTG

-660 SLAKKYKNE
+660 NLAKKYKNE

-698 ALIGVGKNNEF
+698 ALIGVGENNKF
-709 GHPNQITIERL
+709 GHPNQITIEKL
-720 KSIRSQNI
+720 KNIRSQNI

>member
-1 MYKKQK
+1 
-7 NKNVFRYLRIFI
+7 
-19 TKNLVI
+19 
-25 AFMLVALIGNT
+25 MLVALIGNT
-36 QVLYLKNKYLKIYK
+36 QVLYLKNKYLEIYK

-55 ISAMAVVVKGPSEG
+55 ISATAVVIKGPSEG

-103 GDLVEIKG
+103 GDLIEIKG

-139 IKVEEAKIINKNQLS
+139 IKVEESKIINKNQLS

-244 IILLIFI
+244 INLLIFI

-334 KIAEAL
+334 KIAEVL

-463 IIKIITIKNIKNTVK
+463 IIKIITIKNIKNAFK
-478 VIVVVFLIML
+478 VIAVVFLIML

-568 EKMRVENIV
+568 EKIRVENIV

-612 IEKNLYIK
+612 IEKNLYTK

-660 SLAKKYKNE
+660 NLAKKYKNE

-698 ALIGVGKNNEF
+698 ALIGVGENNKF
-709 GHPNQITIERL
+709 GHPNQITIEKL
-720 KSIRSQNI
+720 KNIRSQNI

>member
-1 MYKKQK
+1 
-7 NKNVFRYLRIFI
+7 
-19 TKNLVI
+19 
-25 AFMLVALIGNT
+25 MLVALIGNT
-36 QVLYLKNKYLKIYK
+36 QVLYLKNKYLEIYK

-55 ISAMAVVVKGPSEG
+55 ISATAVVIKGPSEG

-244 IILLIFI
+244 INLLIFI

-463 IIKIITIKNIKNTVK
+463 IIKIITIKNIKNAFK
-478 VIVVVFLIML
+478 VIAVVFLIIL

-612 IEKNLYIK
+612 IEKNLYTK

-660 SLAKKYKNE
+660 NLAKKYKNE

-698 ALIGVGKNNEF
+698 ALIGVGENNKF
-709 GHPNQITIERL
+709 GHPNQITIEKL
-720 KSIRSQNI
+720 KNIRSQNI